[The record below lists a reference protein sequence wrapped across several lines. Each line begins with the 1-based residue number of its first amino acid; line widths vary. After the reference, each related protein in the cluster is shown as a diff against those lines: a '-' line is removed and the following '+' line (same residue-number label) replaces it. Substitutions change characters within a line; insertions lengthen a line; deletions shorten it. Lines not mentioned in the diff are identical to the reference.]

1 MNAHSW
7 DVSAYGPETVGEDM
21 VEVRVWGV
29 IWEGVGI
36 ERGQSVFHVG
46 SEPRLEAV

>member
-21 VEVRVWGV
+21 VEVRVGGNMGRGGDR
-29 IWEGVGI
+29 EG
-36 ERGQSVFHVG
+36 SVSF
-46 SEPRLEAV
+46 SRWKRAQA

>member
-21 VEVRVWGV
+21 VEVRGGV

-46 SEPRLEAV
+46 GEPRLEAV